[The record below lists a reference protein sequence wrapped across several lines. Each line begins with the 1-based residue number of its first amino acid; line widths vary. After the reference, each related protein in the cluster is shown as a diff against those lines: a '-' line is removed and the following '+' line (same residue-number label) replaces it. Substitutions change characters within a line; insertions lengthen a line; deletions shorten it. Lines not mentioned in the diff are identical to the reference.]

1 MFRFPA
7 EDGPSFPSKS
17 LSTLVKR
24 FRTTTA
30 AAMTS
35 DLSTGQVESRILNRA
50 ENLAKLTAA
59 VLNAERSDH
68 LLIRGR
74 GQLLEDEKLFREL
87 SNVINVLISDL
98 AEKTPLRLGD
108 ITHELKRIEQQR
120 RQGETKLQDHLSM
133 VESIYTYGDELEIP
147 KELRLWSI
155 VTHIPHARLIDVHD
169 RYDASVQIPAA
180 YPTLLDPLERN
191 DEAVLKPL
199 MR

>member
-1 MFRFPA
+1 
-7 EDGPSFPSKS
+7 
-17 LSTLVKR
+17 
-24 FRTTTA
+24 
-30 AAMTS
+30 MTS

-87 SNVINVLISDL
+87 SNVINVLVSDL
-98 AEKTPLRLGD
+98 AEKTSLRLGD

-133 VESIYTYGDELEIP
+133 VE
-147 KELRLWSI
+147 RN
-155 VTHIPHARLIDVHD
+155 THMAT
-169 RYDASVQIPAA
+169 S
-180 YPTLLDPLERN
+180 
-191 DEAVLKPL
+191 
-199 MR
+199 